1 MSEYSGGSASGNP
14 ARGGKTTVVGA
25 RKGLTA
31 ADKAMLCPVMC
42 KCNGMGVWTRGG
54 GRLLRQKC
62 VKERIDF
69 ENERSVEKT
78 GEKTPYIPEI
88 SYNMTTEPPSPIMSD
103 DDPLVPHDNLLEY
116 IRNSWP
122 GKMAGYLAGKRA
134 GKIQT
139 RRPDVVVV
147 NDPSQPPVQS
157 NIRAVVEMK
166 FDDDFGLGQE
176 DAYRRIAGDD
186 DKYAPLDRADCGCGD
201 EKRARQPARSAQ
213 THSET
218 EDIFGDAPSKSS
230 RTPLGLPPAPGPGP
244 TPSPFPL

>member
-1 MSEYSGGSASGNP
+1 M
-14 ARGGKTTVVGA
+14 
-25 RKGLTA
+25 TA
-31 ADKAMLCPVMC
+31 ADKAVLCPVMC
-42 KCNGMGVWTRGG
+42 KCNSMGVWTRGG
-54 GRLLRQKC
+54 GRLQRQKC
-62 VKERIDF
+62 VKERLDA
-69 ENERSVEKT
+69 ENARSIESS
-78 GEKTPYIPEI
+78 GEKIPYVPEV
-88 SYNMTTEPPSPIMSD
+88 SYDMTKEPPSPIMSA
-103 DDPLVPHDNLLEY
+103 DDPLVPHDNLLDY

-122 GKMAGYLAGKRA
+122 GKMAGYLEGKRA

-166 FDDDFGLGQE
+166 FDDDFGIGQE

-201 EKRARQPARSAQ
+201 EKREKQPARSTK

-218 EDIFGDAPSKSS
+218 EELFGDSSSGLS
-230 RTPLGLPPAPGPGP
+230 RTPLGLPPPPAP
-244 TPSPFPL
+244 TPIPIF